1 MSHLQARNLTCG
13 YADRTVLD
21 RICLDL
27 HPGEVVILLGANG
40 AGKTTLLRAL
50 SRRLRPYGGQV
61 LLDEQEIQGFGN
73 QRLAR
78 QIALMPQNERR
89 DWPLSV
95 VDAVSLGRAPHR
107 GWMLPLSPHD
117 RRAVERALEV
127 TGLVDLQDRSITE
140 LSGGEW
146 RRMVLARALA
156 QEAGV
161 LLLDEPTAGLDVRY
175 QVEMLS
181 LVRRMASEQR
191 MVIMLTLHDL
201 NHASLYGDRL
211 VLLNDRAIVATGK
224 PADVLKA
231 ELIEAAFGVQ
241 VMVIKHP
248 VYDTPL
254 VVPLDPNPLKSTPV
268 RSVSPVSKSGL
279 GGFNGDSR

>member
-1 MSHLQARNLTCG
+1 MNTLQARDLTCG

-21 RICLDL
+21 DICLQFE
-27 HPGEVVILLGANG
+27 PGKVVTLLGANG

-50 SRRLRPYGGQV
+50 SRRLRPQAGQV
-61 LLDEQEIQGFGN
+61 LLD
-73 QRLAR
+73 QRDIGELGSQQLAR

-89 DWPLSV
+89 DWPLTV

-107 GWMLPLSPHD
+107 GWLLPLSQLD
-117 RRAVERALEV
+117 RQAVDRALES
-127 TGLVDLQDRSITE
+127 TGLAELRSRSITE

-156 QEAGV
+156 QEAKV

-181 LVRRMASEQR
+181 TIRQMASDLQ
-191 MVIMLTLHDL
+191 MVIVLTLHDL
-201 NHASLYGDRL
+201 NHASLYADRL
-211 VLLNDRAIVATGK
+211 VLLNHCSIVAMGQ
-224 PADVLKA
+224 PADVLRA
-231 ELIEAAFGVQ
+231 ELIEAAYGIP

-248 VYDTPL
+248 IYDTPL
-254 VVPLDPNPLKSTPV
+254 VVPLSQSHAA
-268 RSVSPVSKSGL
+268 SVEV
-279 GGFNGDSR
+279 D

>member
-1 MSHLQARNLTCG
+1 MNTLAAQDLSCG

-21 RICLDL
+21 RICLQL
-27 HPGEVVILLGANG
+27 QPGQVVILLGANG

-50 SRRLRPYGGQV
+50 SRRLRPTAGHI
-61 LLDEQEIQGFGN
+61 LLDEQDIRKLGG

-95 VDAVSLGRAPHR
+95 ADAVALGRAPHR
-107 GWMLPLSPHD
+107 GWMLPFSSSD
-117 RRAVERALEV
+117 RQSVERALEA
-127 TGLVDLQDRSITE
+127 TGLSALADRPITE

-156 QEAGV
+156 QEAKI

-181 LVRRMASEQR
+181 MLHSMAAQLS
-191 MVIMLTLHDL
+191 MVIVLTLHDL

-211 VLLNDRAIVATGK
+211 VLLGDRSIVASGT
-224 PADVLKA
+224 PASVLQA
-231 ELIEAAFGVQ
+231 DLIQATFGIE
-241 VMVIKHP
+241 VMIIPHP
-248 VYDTPL
+248 VHDAPL
-254 VVPLDPNPLKSTPV
+254 VVPLNPTHTAPV
-268 RSVSPVSKSGL
+268 AL
-279 GGFNGDSR
+279 E

>member
-1 MSHLQARNLTCG
+1 MSILAAENLTCG
-13 YADRTVLD
+13 YTKRTVLD
-21 RICLDL
+21 DVCLQL
-27 HPGEVVILLGANG
+27 HPGQVVILLGANG

-50 SRRLRPYGGQV
+50 SRRLRPSAGHV
-61 LLDEQEIQGFGN
+61 LLDDRDINELSG

-107 GWMLPLSPHD
+107 GWMLPLTLSD
-117 RRAVERALEV
+117 RQSVDRALETTDL
-127 TGLVDLQDRSITE
+127 TGLRTRAITE

-146 RRMVLARALA
+146 RRMVFARALA
-156 QEAGV
+156 QEARI

-181 LVRRMASEQR
+181 MIRRMASELQ
-191 MVIMLTLHDL
+191 MVIVLTLHDL

-211 VLLNDRAIVATGK
+211 VLLHNRSIVATGE
-224 PADVLKA
+224 PDNVLRA

-241 VMVIKHP
+241 VMVIPHP
-248 VYDTPL
+248 VHDTPL
-254 VVPLDPNPLKSTPV
+254 VVPLNPTHG
-268 RSVSPVSKSGL
+268 SG
-279 GGFNGDSR
+279 G